1 MASPT
6 PAIKIDYLL
15 FHVEL
20 SLAIE
25 AETRMFK
32 TYPMVTSP
40 IMGNRP
46 VNVLSTKVEQ
56 RNAIRDAMPQEVKQK
71 P

>member
-6 PAIKIDYLL
+6 LAIKIDQL

-32 TYPMVTSP
+32 TYPMVTST
-40 IMGNRP
+40 IMGKRP
-46 VNVLSTKVEQ
+46 VNVLSTKVEH